1 MQLLSAILVAFTASG
16 AAANIPATTLKSTS
30 TGINNGPDLYPRWCN
45 HGTQGNGGCEAN
57 GRNTYCIDT
66 HVRTSADVHGSR
78 ATQCSDVQTSY
89 FEVFRMTTVASENK
103 DGVSSCEN
111 NGVIWCS

>member
-57 GRNTYCIDT
+57 GRNTYC
-66 HVRTSADVHGSR
+66 
-78 ATQCSDVQTSY
+78 CSDVQTSY